1 VYRQWKQGYV
11 AWGKSRDSL
20 ALQKA
25 KAQEELKLVR
35 GMENNKKEFYR
46 YTGQKRQAKESI
58 APLIK
63 EKGEMTTTDLE
74 TAEVLNKFFS
84 SAFTSSQA
92 SYIPEPLG
100 SVWESKI
107 PPTVSKEQV

>member
-1 VYRQWKQGYV
+1 MQRYGI
-11 AWGKSRDSL
+11 G
-20 ALQKA
+20 KA

-100 SVWESKI
+100 SVWEGKI
-107 PPTVSKEQV
+107 PPTASKEQV